1 MGPFHL
7 PLANSSRPIELEEL
21 NYSGMSLFENRQHR
35 ITAAR
40 TYYIIARQQATRFHQ
55 CSKVQASLE
64 SGPASEEES
73 AAIFQQIE
81 TNFEQKWQAAMIA
94 VTFAGMALEAFFY
107 DYAADGLGDSFVEE
121 HLDKLDL
128 PSKYLVYPK
137 LVCGVGPDKSE
148 HTFELVRKL
157 TALRNRL
164 VHSKSKGF
172 PLHNLDKAAG
182 HYDDYNERLAKGVAE
197 SIECVRA
204 VMRELDK
211 LHPGMSFEAS
221 MESA

>member
-1 MGPFHL
+1 
-7 PLANSSRPIELEEL
+7 
-21 NYSGMSLFENRQHR
+21 MSLFENRQHR

-40 TYYIIARQQATRFHQ
+40 TYYRIAREQAARFHQ
-55 CSKVQASLE
+55 CAEAQANLE
-64 SGPASEEES
+64 SGQASDEEH

-81 TNFEQKWQAAMIA
+81 TNYEQRWQAAMIA

-107 DYAADGLGDSFVEE
+107 DYGADGLGDSFVKE

-128 PSKYLVYPK
+128 PSKYLIYPT
-137 LVCGVGPDKSE
+137 LVCGAGPKKSE

-157 TALRNRL
+157 TALRNEL
-164 VHSKSKGF
+164 VHSKSKAF
-172 PLHNLDKAAG
+172 PLQNLDKAAG
-182 HYDDYNERLAKGVAE
+182 HHDEHHARLAKGVDE

-221 MESA
+221 MEGA